1 MRISTLRISESAV
14 YAIRGGSIRDGKT
27 GTSVVKLVRKSG
39 KYCDL
44 LYVEPVALSLM
55 VDQFTS
61 SSYYSLS
68 SLALFLLDTDTPTL
82 TRPAVTTTS
91 SLIAFNGK

>member
-55 VDQFTS
+55 ADQLTS
-61 SSYYSLS
+61 SSYSLS